1 MACAYERGE
10 CRVTVVGLDISTKLT
25 GAALFSDGVY
35 TKSKVLDCSKIKN
48 TDERIKEMALEI
60 DDVLREYDPDTV
72 VIEETIYKNNI
83 QTLKY
88 LAYLAGSVISF
99 CARNSKSLRMEMPSA
114 WRKLVG
120 IEQNP
125 KIKREQLKQEAIDLV
140 KKKYNIE
147 VTDDEAEAILLCS
160 SFFIY

>member
-1 MACAYERGE
+1 M
-10 CRVTVVGLDISTKLT
+10 TVVGLDISTKLT
-25 GAALFSDGVY
+25 GTALFFNGVY
-35 TKSKVLDCSKIKN
+35 IASKVIDCSKIKN

-60 DDVLREYDPDTV
+60 DDALKEYDPDTV
-72 VIEETIYKNNI
+72 VIEEAIYKNNI
-83 QTLKY
+83 KTLKY
-88 LAYLAGSVISF
+88 LAYLAGVVISF
-99 CARNSKSLRMEMPSA
+99 CARNGKNLMMEMPSA